1 MAYATR
7 PCSVLITE
15 TIRFTSWIVIG
26 KCKQSS
32 CEVFDILPTRAQ
44 FDHIQAALTP
54 QSNDKYHP
62 NLTTNIHN
70 LSGHAGGAAHI
81 P

>member
-26 KCKQSS
+26 NAYSPAVKSLTFC
-32 CEVFDILPTRAQ
+32 LRAQ

-62 NLTTNIHN
+62 NSTTNIHN
-70 LSGHAGGAAHI
+70 LSGYAGGAAHI